1 MYYDRPI
8 AFPQNLENY
17 ITYWIIYNSKTNITL
32 INRSIIVNFQ
42 SWIDCIQ
49 LKQLQ
54 KNFLNNRTYF
64 FERNKIEKNLRIL
77 LRSLLDQDKI
87 QIVEVSNS
95 NVSLIDR
102 VLLGRHQAVMDYS
115 GGFVGYNLVLVD
127 PTESC
132 LKWKRIQYSSILPK
146 QASHLIVCQ
155 KFQK

>member
-32 INRSIIVNFQ
+32 IKRSIIVNFQ

-54 KNFLNNRTYF
+54 KNFLNNRIYF

-95 NVSLIDR
+95 NVSLIEP
-102 VLLGRHQAVMDYS
+102 VLLLIAIER
-115 GGFVGYNLVLVD
+115 
-127 PTESC
+127 TK
-132 LKWKRIQYSSILPK
+132 LKDKALTSSLNVILFISMLLPIHK
-146 QASHLIVCQ
+146 SD
-155 KFQK
+155 F